1 MTVQLTTSDLLAR
14 GTARLVRRLERPDL
28 DAGAL
33 LAFSLGIPRV
43 RLKSHPEEARTAQ
56 ELQHYL
62 ELIERR
68 AQGEPLA
75 YITGVRGFWTLE
87 LRVTRDVLVPRPET
101 ELLVERAL
109 VLCARADAQ
118 VLDLGTG
125 CGAIALAL
133 AAERPAWQLLGI
145 DASAAALAVAADNA
159 RRLGLAHVTFGH
171 GSWFS
176 GLGGRRFDL
185 VVSNPPYV
193 DARDPVLLDLAHEPR
208 QALTPGVDAM
218 ADLRTIIRG
227 APAQLRPGGWLALE
241 HGATQAGDVSRELVA
256 RGFGSVR
263 SHRDLG
269 GHERVTEGQWP
280 GDRDTHDGNT
290 GSIS

>member
-14 GTARLVRRLERPDL
+14 GTARLAAVLEQPSL
-28 DAGAL
+28 DAGLL

-43 RLKSHPEEARTAQ
+43 RLRSHPEEPRTDE

-62 ELIERR
+62 GLLERR

-75 YITGVRGFWTLE
+75 YITGVREFWTLE

-109 VLCARADAQ
+109 LLCAQPHAQ

-125 CGAIALAL
+125 SGAIALAL
-133 AAERPAWQLLGI
+133 AVERPAWQLLGI

-159 RRLGLAHVTFGH
+159 QRLGVANVCFAH

-185 VVSNPPYV
+185 VLSNPPYV
-193 DARDPVLLDLAHEPR
+193 DARDPGLLELVHEPR
-208 QALTPGVDAM
+208 QALTPGVDAL
-218 ADLRTIIRG
+218 ADLRAIIQA
-227 APAQLRPGGWLALE
+227 APQHLRPGGWLALE
-241 HGATQAGDVSRELVA
+241 HGATQAVSVRRELVA
-256 RGFGSVR
+256 RGFGGVR
-263 SHRDLG
+263 SQRDLG

-280 GDRDTHDGNT
+280 
-290 GSIS
+290 

>member
-14 GTARLVRRLERPDL
+14 GTARLAPALERPSL
-28 DAGAL
+28 DAGIL

-43 RLKSHPEEARTAQ
+43 RLKSHPEEARTEH
-56 ELQHYL
+56 ELQHYFG
-62 ELIERR
+62 LIERR

-75 YITGVRGFWTLE
+75 YITGRREFWTLE

-109 VLCARADAQ
+109 ILCAQPVAQ

-125 CGAIALAL
+125 SGAIALAL
-133 AAERPAWQLLGI
+133 AVERPAWQLLGI

-159 RRLGLAHVTFGH
+159 QRLGLTHVAFEH

-176 GLGGRRFDL
+176 GLAGRHFDL

-193 DARDPVLLDLAHEPR
+193 DARDPALLDLAHEPR

-218 ADLRTIIRG
+218 ADLRAIIQA
-227 APAQLRPGGWLALE
+227 APAHLRPGGWLALE
-241 HGATQAGDVSRELVA
+241 HGATQASAVGRELVA

-280 GDRDTHDGNT
+280 
-290 GSIS
+290 